1 MIPPDCVCVSRYIS
15 PPSSLNIPSLSPLD
29 ACAHGVCLF
38 QIQFVLLMS
47 RQGKVRLSKW
57 YTPRSTKEKQKT
69 HRELSNM
76 ILARQQKLCN
86 FLEWKD
92 VKVIYKR

>member
-1 MIPPDCVCVSRYIS
+1 
-15 PPSSLNIPSLSPLD
+15 
-29 ACAHGVCLF
+29 
-38 QIQFVLLMS
+38 MS